1 MNEQG
6 SKKEPLSD
14 LAYDWVTI
22 IQHKSVAL
30 RAYEKYMQD
39 ARQAN
44 SPECLELM
52 RQIYEQDSSH
62 VQQATRHLMEV
73 LREGRMGPETGQ
85 GQASQG
91 ETQRMREG
99 GARSTGMTQGQGS
112 QGERGQGM
120 REGGTRS
127 TGMTQ
132 GMQGGSRQSG
142 GMSQGQGD
150 VGREMP
156 EGGARRT
163 GSEQGQ
169 MGQAGARQG
178 ETQQSQMEERD
189 VGRGGQRPPRSS

>member
-22 IQHKSVAL
+22 IQHKSEAL
-30 RAYEKYMQD
+30 RAYEQYMQD

-44 SPECLELM
+44 SPECLELL
-52 RQIYEQDSSH
+52 REIYEQDSNH
-62 VQQATRHLMEV
+62 VQQATRHLVEV
-73 LREGRMGPETGQ
+73 LQEGRMGPETGQ
-85 GQASQG
+85 GQGSQG
-91 ETQRMREG
+91 ETQR
-99 GARSTGMTQGQGS
+99 
-112 QGERGQGM
+112 M

-132 GMQGGSRQSG
+132 GQGSQGDAGQRAREGGTRST
-142 GMSQGQGD
+142 GMSQGTPQGGTRGQTGQGD
-150 VGREMP
+150 RSMQ
-156 EGGARRT
+156 EGGTRGT

-178 ETQQSQMEERD
+178 ETQQSQMEERE